1 MGGLMGG
8 PGGYGRA
15 GLDRSLG
22 RGILRRG
29 GLGPDILG
37 RCILRSRIF
46 RRRIF
51 RSRILGRR
59 ILRRRGG
66 LSGGTGDRRM
76 LPAVLRDRSMFHIL
90 IIIHKQRRSFYAD

>member
-37 RCILRSRIF
+37 RCILRRRIF
-46 RRRIF
+46 RR
-51 RSRILGRR
+51 RILGRR
-59 ILRRRGG
+59 ILRRRRG

>member
-8 PGGYGRA
+8 TGGYGRA
-15 GLDRSLG
+15 GLNRSLG

-29 GLGPDILG
+29 SLGPNILG

-51 RSRILGRR
+51 RRR
-59 ILRRRGG
+59 ILRRRRG
-66 LSGGTGDRRM
+66 LSGGTGDRRV

>member
-46 RRRIF
+46 R
-51 RSRILGRR
+51 SRILGRR
-59 ILRRRGG
+59 ILRRRRG

>member
-22 RGILRRG
+22 RRILRRG

-46 RRRIF
+46 RSRIF
-51 RSRILGRR
+51 RRR

-66 LSGGTGDRRM
+66 LSGGTGDRRV

>member
-1 MGGLMGG
+1 MGG

-22 RGILRRG
+22 RRILRRG
-29 GLGPDILG
+29 GLGPNILG

-46 RRRIF
+46 R
-51 RSRILGRR
+51 SR

-66 LSGGTGDRRM
+66 LSGGTGDRRV